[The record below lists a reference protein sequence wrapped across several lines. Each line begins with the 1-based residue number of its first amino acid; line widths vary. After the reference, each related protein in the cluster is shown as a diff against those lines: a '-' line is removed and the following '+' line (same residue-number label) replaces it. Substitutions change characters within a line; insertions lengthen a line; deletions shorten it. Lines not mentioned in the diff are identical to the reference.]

1 MTVALNTMM
10 TMKKAK
16 EEIEMKKYLALVFSA
31 ILLVSLFLAG
41 CGNSTDKKNEKASEE
56 TKKSVG
62 STSNQEDNFL
72 YTADEGGSITK
83 ISIKEEKVI
92 STIEVDG
99 TVHNIQVSPNGKVV
113 AATVVP
119 EMNGHGESSDS
130 GHKESTEDSH
140 EDSSGDSHDTSM
152 EMYGKALFFDTAT
165 DKLIKE
171 VAVGNH
177 PAHIVFT
184 EDGKY
189 VLVTNNE
196 DNNVSIINSKDYSVV
211 ETIPTGKGPHGFRV
225 SKDSQFAYVANM
237 GEDTV
242 SVLNLK
248 SLKEEKKIKVGESPV
263 TTGIT
268 TDNKTLVVTLNKENT
283 LAIVELESGKIDN
296 VTVGTGPAQ
305 VYIQQD
311 DQFAYVANQGTV
323 DSPSNSLSKVDL
335 QSKQVVATIE
345 TGKGSHGVITS
356 PDNKFTYV
364 TNMFED
370 TLSIID
376 NSQNTVIKTLNVG
389 KIPNGISIMPQY

>member
-1 MTVALNTMM
+1 
-10 TMKKAK
+10 
-16 EEIEMKKYLALVFSA
+16 MKKYLALVLPA

-41 CGNSTDKKNEKASEE
+41 CGNSTDKRNEKASEE

-83 ISIKEEKVI
+83 ISVKEEKVI

-130 GHKESTEDSH
+130 GHKEST
-140 EDSSGDSHDTSM
+140 GDSHDTSM
-152 EMYGKALFFDTAT
+152 EMNGKAVFFDTAS

-184 EDGKY
+184 DDGKY

-196 DNNVSIINSKDYSVV
+196 DNNVSVINSKDYSVV
-211 ETIPTGKGPHGFRV
+211 QTIPTGKGPHGFRV

-242 SVLNLK
+242 SVLNLI
-248 SLKEEKKIKVGESPV
+248 SLKEEKKIKVGEIPV

-268 TDNKTLVVTLNKENT
+268 TDNKTLVVTLNKENS
-283 LAIVELESGKIDN
+283 LAIVDLESGKIEK

-311 DQFAYVANQGTV
+311 DQFAYVANQGTE
-323 DSPSNSLSKVDL
+323 DSPSNTLSKVDL
-335 QSKQVVATIE
+335 QSKKVVATIE

-356 PDNKFTYV
+356 PDNKFSYV
-364 TNMFED
+364 TNMFEN

-376 NSQNTVIKTLNVG
+376 NSQNTEIKTLNVG
-389 KIPNGISIMPQY
+389 KIPNGISIMP

>member
-1 MTVALNTMM
+1 
-10 TMKKAK
+10 
-16 EEIEMKKYLALVFSA
+16 MKKYLALVFST
-31 ILLVSLFLAG
+31 ILMMSLFLAG
-41 CGNSTDKKNEKASEE
+41 CGNSAEKGNEKASEE
-56 TKKSVG
+56 TEKSVV
-62 STSNQEDNFL
+62 STKTQEDKFL
-72 YTADEGGSITK
+72 FTADEGGSITK
-83 ISIKEEKVI
+83 ISVKEEKVI

-119 EMNGHGESSDS
+119 EMNGHGESSES

-140 EDSSGDSHDTSM
+140 EESSGDSHDTSM
-152 EMYGKALFFDTAT
+152 EMNGKAVFFNTAT

-184 EDGKY
+184 EDGNY

-196 DNNVSIINSKDYSVV
+196 DNNVSVINAKDYSIV

-248 SLKEEKKIKVGESPV
+248 SLKEEKKIKVGETPV

-268 TDNKTLVVTLNKENT
+268 TDNKTLVVTLNKENS
-283 LAIVELESGKIDN
+283 LAIVDLESGKIEK

-335 QSKQVVATIE
+335 HSKQVVATIE
-345 TGKGSHGVITS
+345 TGKGSHGVVTS
-356 PDNKFTYV
+356 PDGKYSFV

-370 TLSIID
+370 TLSIIE
-376 NSQNTVIKTLNVG
+376 NSKSDVIKTIKVG
-389 KIPNGISIMPQY
+389 KTPNGVSIMP